1 MVGTSYGSNL
11 LYHVN
16 LQVHSIHRTLAV
28 INLTPK
34 SISEVKVLEKLS
46 NEKFSLK
53 TFSVTKKKYLE
64 IKFPKLF
71 KYMFSV
77 IISEY

>member
-1 MVGTSYGSNL
+1 MSYGSNL

-34 SISEVKVLEKLS
+34 SISEVKSARKIVKWKIFFEDFLYDLEK
-46 NEKFSLK
+46 N
-53 TFSVTKKKYLE
+53 T
-64 IKFPKLF
+64 
-71 KYMFSV
+71 
-77 IISEY
+77 